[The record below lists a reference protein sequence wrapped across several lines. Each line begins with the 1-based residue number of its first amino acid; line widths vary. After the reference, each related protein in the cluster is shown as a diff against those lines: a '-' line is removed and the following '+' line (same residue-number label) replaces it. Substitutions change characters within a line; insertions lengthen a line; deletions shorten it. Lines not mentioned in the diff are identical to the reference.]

1 MSKTIALA
9 TQHGKLAQIAPH
21 FDAFPEWAVKLA
33 EIDTDVFG
41 TFSGEIPRKLSPRET
56 AIEKARAGA
65 EMLGCDY
72 GLASEGSIGPHPQI
86 PWVTADHE
94 LLTLVCLSKNIVVV
108 ESHLSTEIQAHKAQ
122 VSHETDI
129 DQLIAKL
136 DLPQHGALIHFT
148 ENNEQHVIKG
158 VLDPNEFTRLLK
170 ELSRST
176 VSDVHV
182 ENDFRAMNSPTR
194 QANIS
199 VCAEK
204 LVHRINS
211 TCPECQEIGWGKIG
225 YEYGLPCSE
234 CLETVYSVPHSDKL
248 GCVACNHTELVSLGK
263 QTIDPARCDYCNP

>member
-21 FDAFPEWAVKLA
+21 FEAFPEWDVKLA

-65 EMLGCDY
+65 KMLGCDY

-86 PWVTADHE
+86 PWVTADYE
-94 LLTLVCLSKNIVVV
+94 LLALVCLSKNIVVV
-108 ESHLSTEIQAHKAQ
+108 ESNLSTEIQAHKAQ
-122 VSHETDI
+122 VSPETDI

-148 ENNEQHVIKG
+148 ENNQQHVIKG

-170 ELSRST
+170 ELSRNS
-176 VSDVHV
+176 VSDVRV

-199 VCAEK
+199 ACAEK

-234 CLETVYSVPHSDKL
+234 CLEMVYSVPHSDKL
-248 GCVACNHTELVSLGK
+248 GCAACDHTELVSLGT